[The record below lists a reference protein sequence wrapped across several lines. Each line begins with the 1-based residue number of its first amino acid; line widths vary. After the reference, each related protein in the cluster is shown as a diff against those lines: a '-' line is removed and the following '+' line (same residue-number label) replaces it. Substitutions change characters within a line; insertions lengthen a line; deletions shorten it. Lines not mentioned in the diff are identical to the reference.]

1 MLVWIASL
9 VAAVAVA
16 TAIASRLFVRSRM
29 PEKGWFV
36 DSSRADTYMSVI
48 GTMFAV
54 VLAFVILFSLQSYQ
68 HARDGASREA
78 VAVAEL
84 HVIAD
89 VMGGESGGSLHGE
102 LNCYARSVIS
112 DEWPAMRSGTSSEVV
127 QSWVDAMANDLAATN
142 PVGPKQEIAYAQ
154 WFDEQAQRR
163 EGRRARLAEATPPVP
178 TPLWIVLG
186 IGAAAL
192 IAYMCAQADRRE
204 PRLIQ
209 AIPIGLVAALVASAL
224 TVVFFLDHPYAN
236 WSGSIKPVEMERT
249 LATIEDGHPTPCDD
263 RGNPT
268 S

>member
-9 VAAVAVA
+9 VAVAAVAG
-16 TAIASRLFVRSRM
+16 AIASRLFVRSRM

-89 VMGGESGGSLHGE
+89 VLGGESGGTLHGQ

-112 DEWPAMRSGTSSEVV
+112 DEWPAMRSGKSSAVT
-127 QSWVDAMANDLAATN
+127 QSWVDSMGRDFAATN

-178 TPLWIVLG
+178 APLWIVLG
-186 IGAAAL
+186 IGGIA
-192 IAYMCAQADRRE
+192 IVAYMSAQADRRE
-204 PRLIQ
+204 PALIQ
-209 AIPIGLVAALVASAL
+209 ALPIGLVTALIAAGLV
-224 TVVFFLDHPYAN
+224 VVFFLDHPYAH
-236 WSGSIKPVEMERT
+236 WSGSIQPAEMERS
-249 LATIEDGHPTPCDD
+249 LVTIEDGHPAPCDE
-263 RGNPT
+263 RGYPT